1 MKGFYII
8 ALAVV
13 AALALTP
20 FMFLPAPE
28 PNRYANQV
36 VRYGVYSSAVRS
48 VDPATCGDT
57 TSSLFI
63 ANVFEGLYTYH
74 FLKRPAHS
82 SVVPLL
88 AADDQPKP
96 DISPDGLTYTIKLRP
111 GVRYHRNPCFGR
123 DTTGEHE
130 WATRTM
136 KARDFVL
143 TFKRVAD
150 YHINA
155 GLSWA
160 FAERIKGITAYRKK
174 TREYKVGDFT
184 RYDLDVE
191 GLKAIDDL
199 TFQITLADPYPQFSY
214 VLAMHVYAPIP
225 REAVEYWLG
234 TEDDGKG
241 GRRKVP
247 VDQRQT
253 EFREA
258 EQLVGTGPYLWKTFD
273 RKNRI
278 VLERNPGFREE
289 KYPSEGAPAMDGA
302 PSDAELGLLDD
313 AGKQVPFID
322 VLHYDYV
329 AQSSSAWMLFLT
341 RQVDAGAISEDVFK
355 AVINPDKGLEDRWK
369 RRHINLVKYWLPS
382 VYWIVFNME
391 DPVIGESKALR
402 QALCAAF
409 DVESYLTVL
418 FNDRGRRAVNIL
430 PNTFDGWAQAGPGPY
445 AKLDM
450 KRAKAKLAEAKKE
463 LGAKGL
469 LVNGEIPPLT
479 VDLGGRDSETAKRG
493 EFFQQQF
500 AKLGVELKVVLNDW
514 PKLQEKVNNKQ
525 SQMYTMGW
533 HLDYPDAENFLQ
545 LYYSGNIAKGTNNS
559 NYSNPD
565 FDALYEKVRVMPDTP
580 ERTELYVKM
589 IHMISEDCPVLLL
602 TEPQNYV
609 LVYDWV
615 KNYKPHPIGYGYS
628 KYRRIDTELRR
639 QLDGKER

>member
-8 ALAVV
+8 ALVVV

-20 FMFLPAPE
+20 YLFLPAPE
-28 PNRYANQV
+28 PDLYADQV

-57 TSSLFI
+57 TSSSFI

-82 SVVPLL
+82 AVIPQL
-88 AADDQPKP
+88 ASDEQATP
-96 DISPDGLTYTIKLRP
+96 DVSADGLTYTIKLRP
-111 GVRYHRNPCFGR
+111 GVTYHRNPCFGGNPLDR
-123 DTTGEHE
+123 ET
-130 WATRTM
+130 WQTRTM
-136 KARDFVL
+136 KAEDFVL

-160 FAERIKGITAYRKK
+160 FAERIKGIKAYRKK
-174 TREYKVGDFT
+174 TRDYKVGDFT
-184 RYDLDVE
+184 RYDLEVE

-199 TFQITLADPYPQFSY
+199 TLQITLAEPYPQFSY
-214 VLAMHVYAPIP
+214 VLAMHVYAPMP
-225 REAVEYWLG
+225 REAVDYWLG

-241 GRRKVP
+241 RRRDIP
-247 VDQRQT
+247 EDERQT

-258 EQLVGTGPYLWKTFD
+258 RQLVGTGPYLWKTFE
-273 RKNRI
+273 RKNKI
-278 VLERNPGFREE
+278 VLERNPDFRYEE
-289 KYPSEGAPAMDGA
+289 YPSEGAPAFDGV

-313 AGKQVPFID
+313 KGKQVPFID
-322 VLHYDYV
+322 VLHFDYV

-341 RQVDAGAISEDVFK
+341 RQVDASGISEDVFK
-355 AVINPDKGLEDRWK
+355 AVINPDKSLENRWK
-369 RRHINLVKYWLPS
+369 RRRIGLVTYWTPS
-382 VYWIVFNME
+382 VYWIVFNMD
-391 DPVIGESKALR
+391 DPVIGQSKALR
-402 QALCAAF
+402 QALCASF
-409 DVESYLTVL
+409 DVESYLKVL

-430 PNTFDGWAQAGPGPY
+430 PNTFKGWEEAGPGPY
-445 AKLDM
+445 CKLDM
-450 KRAKAKLAEAKKE
+450 KLAKARLAEAKKE
-463 LGAKGL
+463 LAAKGL

-500 AKLGVELKVVLNDW
+500 AKLGVKLKVVLNDW

-559 NYSNPD
+559 NYSNPE
-565 FDALYEKVRVMPDTP
+565 FDALYEKVRVMQDTP

-602 TEPQNYV
+602 TEPQSYV

-639 QLDGKER
+639 SLGGKER